1 MNVQFLAFTGCPL
14 AEPAKENLKQALAD
28 CEINSFEE
36 IDILD
41 PSSPADLRDWGSPT
55 ILINGED
62 VTGASK
68 GNSVCCRVYKTPDGV
83 PDIQSII
90 DCLRG
95 QL

>member
-1 MNVQFLAFTGCPL
+1 MHIQLLTFSGCPL
-14 AEPAKENLKQALAD
+14 AEPAKENLKQALAE
-28 CEINSFEE
+28 CEIETFEE
-36 IDILD
+36 FDILD

-62 VTGASK
+62 ATGASK
-68 GNSVCCRVYKTPDGV
+68 GSSVCCRVYETPDRV

>member
-1 MNVQFLAFTGCPL
+1 MNIQFLAFSGCPL
-14 AEPAKENLKQALAD
+14 AEPAKQNLKQALAD

-62 VTGASK
+62 ATGASK
-68 GNSVCCRVYKTPDGV
+68 GSSVCCRVYETPDGV